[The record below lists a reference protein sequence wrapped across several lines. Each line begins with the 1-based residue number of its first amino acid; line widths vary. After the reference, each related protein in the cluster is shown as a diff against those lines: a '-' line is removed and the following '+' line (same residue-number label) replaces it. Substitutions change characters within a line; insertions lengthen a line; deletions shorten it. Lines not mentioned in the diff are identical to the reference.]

1 MIYDKPK
8 HKIIELE
15 KNYDYAKELQLG
27 INLVAD
33 KSQIYIVIA
42 LFRWNLYVGWMQ
54 EI

>member
-1 MIYDKPK
+1 MIYDKPR

-15 KNYDYAKELQLG
+15 KNYAKELQLG

-33 KSQIYIVIA
+33 KNQIYIVIA
-42 LFRWNLYVGWMQ
+42 LLRWNLYVGWMQ